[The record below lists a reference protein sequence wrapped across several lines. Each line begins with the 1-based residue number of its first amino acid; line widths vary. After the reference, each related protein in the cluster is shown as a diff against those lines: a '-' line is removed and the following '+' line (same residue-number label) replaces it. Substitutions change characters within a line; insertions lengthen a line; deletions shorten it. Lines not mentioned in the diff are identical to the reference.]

1 MVAVYIVRLGMVGY
15 KASGKRGKRARRDRI
30 VEFGCLTIGDTCPK
44 GQLTGP
50 NVNRIM
56 SI

>member
-15 KASGKRGKRARRDRI
+15 KASRRRPKEARR
-30 VEFGCLTIGDTCPK
+30 EWLAQFGCLTIGDTCPK

-50 NVNRIM
+50 SVNRIM

>member
-15 KASGKRGKRARRDRI
+15 KASGKRARRDRI

-50 NVNRIM
+50 SVNRIM